1 MNRFAIFHYGCYSSL
16 GTFNPPPFPSP
27 LSAGH
32 DTLDN
37 YRNRLPRMNAREDSD
52 DECIGEKG
60 ATKG

>member
-16 GTFNPPPFPSP
+16 GTFNPPFPSP

-37 YRNRLPRMNAREDSD
+37 YLSLATRGTGMNAKNERE
-52 DECIGEKG
+52 GG
-60 ATKG
+60 Q